1 MSIWRE
7 GQEFVQSVQ
16 TGNGDFL
23 RLKSSQYVY
32 VKDKSKCLVEEN
44 DSFYKC
50 AGNIMVKL
58 LNENPSQY
66 CLQINSKMVVDRV
79 SNESY
84 PICGSPNTQNMAV
97 CFLFLENLNR
107 ILKSIPHFQS
117 VINIAFDL
125 IMKNCKSSCTTTEY
139 SGKKSTLRP
148 QGTDHVRITFE

>member
-84 PICGSPNTQNMAV
+84 PICGSPNTQNMLV
-97 CFLFLENLNR
+97 CNVYIYFFVFNR
-107 ILKSIPHFQS
+107 ILKYHFQS
-117 VINIAFDL
+117 VLNIAFDL

-148 QGTDHVRITFE
+148 QGTDHVHITFE

>member
-32 VKDKSKCLVEEN
+32 VKDESKCLVEEN

-50 AGNIMVKL
+50 AGNIMVEN
-58 LNENPSQY
+58 LNEKPNQF
-66 CLQINSKMVVDRV
+66 CLQINSKMIVDRV

-84 PICGSPNTQNMAV
+84 PICGSPNTQNMEV
-97 CFLFLENLNR
+97 SFYL
-107 ILKSIPHFQS
+107 
-117 VINIAFDL
+117 
-125 IMKNCKSSCTTTEY
+125 
-139 SGKKSTLRP
+139 
-148 QGTDHVRITFE
+148 